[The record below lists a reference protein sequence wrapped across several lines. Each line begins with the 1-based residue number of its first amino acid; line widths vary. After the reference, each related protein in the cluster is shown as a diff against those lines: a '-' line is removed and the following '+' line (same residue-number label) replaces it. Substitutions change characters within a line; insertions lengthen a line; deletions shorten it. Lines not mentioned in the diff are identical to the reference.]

1 VVVPI
6 HVADWSLD
14 ELDKRVAEVREL
26 YVRTLEDWPD
36 PGAAKEI

>member
-1 VVVPI
+1 
-6 HVADWSLD
+6 
-14 ELDKRVAEVREL
+14 VAEVREL